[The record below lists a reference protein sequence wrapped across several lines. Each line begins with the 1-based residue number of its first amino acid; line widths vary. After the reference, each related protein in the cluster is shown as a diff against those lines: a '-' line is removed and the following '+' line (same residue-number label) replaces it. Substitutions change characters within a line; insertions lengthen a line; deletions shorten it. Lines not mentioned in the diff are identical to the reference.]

1 MGKEAQGKQGLA
13 NAGQS
18 GPLKTKAFAGPKPDF
33 MALGALAGAMFLW
46 SGTFIAMKVALTAFH
61 PVFMIFVRMLGS
73 VLLLS
78 PFLLKWARGTPY
90 KKGDWRI
97 VGLMVF
103 AEPCLYFMFEAYAL
117 RYTTASQAG
126 IITSLLP
133 LLVGVGAFFFLK
145 ERLGPKAWLGFG
157 LAVSGVAVLTVFSE
171 NSAQAPNALLGNSLE
186 FGAMLMACVYTLCV
200 RKLVGYQPFFISAM
214 QSAAGVLFF
223 GLMMLLLGA
232 PPPSA
237 MPPIE
242 AILSLVFLAFSTLV
256 AYGMYNF
263 GIARLSAGQAAAWI
277 NLIPV
282 ITLFMGIFL
291 LNEKLSLPQALA
303 VIPIIGGVVLSQLD
317 SR

>member
-1 MGKEAQGKQGLA
+1 
-13 NAGQS
+13 
-18 GPLKTKAFAGPKPDF
+18 

-61 PVFMIFVRMLGS
+61 PVFMIFVRMTGS

-78 PFLLKWARGTPY
+78 PFLSRWARGTPY
-90 KKGDWRI
+90 RGGDWRI
-97 VGLMVF
+97 IGLMVVS
-103 AEPCLYFMFEAYAL
+103 EPCLYFMFEAYAL

-145 ERLGPKAWLGFG
+145 ERLGPKAWLGFI
-157 LAVSGVAVLTVFSE
+157 LAVAGVITLTIFSE
-171 NSAQAPNALLGNSLE
+171 DSAQAPNALLGNSLE
-186 FGAMLMACVYTLCV
+186 FGAMLMACIYTLCV

-214 QSAAGVLFF
+214 QSVGGMVFF
-223 GLMMLLLGA
+223 GLMLVMLGA
-232 PPPSA
+232 PLPDA
-237 MPPIE
+237 MPPLE
-242 AILSLVFLAFSTLV
+242 PILALAFLSFSTLV

-282 ITLFMGIFL
+282 LTLFMGIIL
-291 LNEKLSLPQALA
+291 LDEKLTLPQAIA
-303 VIPIIGGVVLSQLD
+303 VIPILGGVVLSQLD
-317 SR
+317 SKRK